1 MSEQWILAALCL
13 VTRWLNSFSVT
24 ILLLLF
30 AFCFTLLFSH
40 FFSSCFSFLF
50 FLSWFLFIIPVLHFF
65 FFLSS
70 LCIYFAS
77 FYPQLSQTPGRCAS
91 RRLFHSQL
99 RKKRQMQSLY
109 QLFSLVSQLVKDCS
123 SKQILF
129 YFTLI
134 QCEMTQAKGP
144 LYLPL
149 RNIISYCIQ
158 LAFKYSH
165 SLV

>member
-1 MSEQWILAALCL
+1 MTFLLLGRIKKIFLLIISWFGLVYLLTVCWSQVPGHRAFVMGGGIMSEQWILAALCL

-109 QLFSLVSQLVKDCS
+109 QLFSLVS
-123 SKQILF
+123 
-129 YFTLI
+129 
-134 QCEMTQAKGP
+134 
-144 LYLPL
+144 
-149 RNIISYCIQ
+149 
-158 LAFKYSH
+158 
-165 SLV
+165 